1 MDAAPSPSQVRI
13 AKFLFWV
20 IPLLWIVNSVIARR
34 APGVITPHVLA
45 LGRWALAGLLLAWL
59 SRRELWQQR
68 TELRLHAGRYLAL
81 GACGMWI
88 CGAAVYFAGQSTSM
102 MNISL
107 IYAASPVMITLGSVL
122 WLGESFSTRQG
133 LGVVAALAG
142 VVHVV
147 VQGDWSRLAGLE
159 FVAGDLWVVAAAAA
173 WAAYSLLQKRW
184 PSALGSTAQL
194 AAICAGGVVVLLP
207 FAVWE
212 WTHGEP
218 DLGAQALWLVVVAA
232 LVPGIGSYWIYGW
245 TQKILGAGPVAM
257 TMYLGPLYAAVVAWL
272 ALDEALGLHHV
283 AGGALILAGVALV
296 MARKKAPA
304 GLKPGAQG

>member
-1 MDAAPSPSQVRI
+1 MQAAPSPSHVRI
-13 AKFLFWV
+13 AKVLFWV

-45 LGRWALAGLLLAWL
+45 LGRWALAGLLLGWL
-59 SRRELWQQR
+59 ARHELWQQR
-68 TELRLHAGRYLAL
+68 QELRLHMGRYLAL

-107 IYAASPVMITLGSVL
+107 IYAASPVMITIGSVL
-122 WLGESFSTRQG
+122 WLGEPFSARQA

-147 VQGDWSRLAGLE
+147 VQGEWLRLWALE
-159 FVAGDLWVVAAAAA
+159 FVPGDLWVVAAAAA

-184 PSALGSTAQL
+184 PSVLGSTAQL
-194 AAICAGGVVVLLP
+194 AAMCAGGVVVLLP
-207 FAVWE
+207 FAAWE
-212 WTHGEP
+212 LSHGEP
-218 DLGAQALWLVVVAA
+218 VLGAQAFWLVVVAA
-232 LVPGIGSYWIYGW
+232 LIPGIGSYWIYGW
-245 TQKILGAGPVAM
+245 TQKVLGAGPVAM

-272 ALDEALGLHHV
+272 LLDEALGLHHLV
-283 AGGALILAGVALV
+283 GGTLILAGVALV
-296 MARKKAPA
+296 MVGQKTAVSA
-304 GLKPGAQG
+304 GAD

>member
-1 MDAAPSPSQVRI
+1 MHAVPLPAHVRI
-13 AKFLFWV
+13 AKVLFWA

-45 LGRWALAGLLLAWL
+45 LGRWMLAGVLLGWLA
-59 SRRELWQQR
+59 RRELWQQR
-68 TELRLHAGRYLAL
+68 RELRLHAGRYLAL

-107 IYAASPVMITLGSVL
+107 IYAASPVMITIGSVL
-122 WLGESFSTRQG
+122 WLGEPSSARQA

-147 VQGDWSRLAGLE
+147 VQGEWLRLSTLE
-159 FVAGDLWVVAAAAA
+159 FVPGDLWVVAAAAA

-194 AAICAGGVVVLLP
+194 AAMCAGGVVVLLP

-212 WTHGEP
+212 LTHGEP
-218 DLGAQALWLVVVAA
+218 VLGTQALWLVGVAA
-232 LVPGIGSYWIYGW
+232 LIPGIGSYWIYGW

-272 ALDEALGLHHV
+272 LLDEALGLHHLV
-283 AGGALILAGVALV
+283 GGALILSGVGLV
-296 MARKKAPA
+296 MAGKKAA
-304 GLKPGAQG
+304 ARAR